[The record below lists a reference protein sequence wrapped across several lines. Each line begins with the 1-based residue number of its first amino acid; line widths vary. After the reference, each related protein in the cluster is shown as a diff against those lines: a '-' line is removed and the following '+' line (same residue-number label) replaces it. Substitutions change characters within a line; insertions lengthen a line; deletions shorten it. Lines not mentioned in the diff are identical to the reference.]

1 MLKIFYYKISMEHIF
16 ETVYPEYKNFK
27 EKINNF
33 HTVNDF
39 IIKFEN
45 MKNYEILIIVDLEN
59 PIFSG
64 KIEKQNEVNSCFNFS
79 GRKFHIEILTN
90 MCKNVFTTREP
101 RINKLFGTFTFPT
114 KKYSCL
120 LLPYEYFLNFIN
132 FMDIRF
138 DTLIPCKNRADF
150 QDLYGNKL
158 INIPRESWIHQNNIS
173 QRKPTVNYIFLLNSN
188 KKKNKNNSFFNF
200 YMLDK
205 YDELNKSIYVEC
217 LETFYEDNADLIE
230 RIKERYYSLPQVK
243 KEEEEKNKFE
253 EIQKELIELKN
264 QLKIKDEEISKIKDD
279 LDDKNKL
286 LKKILTKL

>member
-1 MLKIFYYKISMEHIF
+1 MEHIF

-33 HTVNDF
+33 DTVSNF

-45 MKNYEILIIVDLEN
+45 MKCHEILIVIDLKN

-64 KIEKQNEVNSCFNFS
+64 KFEKINDVNYCLNFF
-79 GRKFHIEILTN
+79 GKKFYININNNILRSRDQ
-90 MCKNVFTTREP
+90 KISE
-101 RINKLFGTFTFPT
+101 LFAT

-120 LLPYEYFLNFIN
+120 LLSYEYFLNFIN
-132 FMDIRF
+132 FMDMRF
-138 DTLIPCKNRADF
+138 DTLIPCKNRVDF

-158 INIPRESWIHQNNIS
+158 IKIPGESWINQYHIT

-205 YDELNKSIYVEC
+205 YDVLNKSIYVEC

-253 EIQKELIELKN
+253 EIQKELNELKN

-279 LDDKNKL
+279 LDDKNNL